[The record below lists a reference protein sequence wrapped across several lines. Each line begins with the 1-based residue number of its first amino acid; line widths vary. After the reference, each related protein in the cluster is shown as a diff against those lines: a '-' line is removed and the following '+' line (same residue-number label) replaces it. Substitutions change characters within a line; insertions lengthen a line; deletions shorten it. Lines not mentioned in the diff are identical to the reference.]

1 MHILYLHQYFATP
14 TGQTGT
20 RSYEFARRW
29 AADGHR
35 VTMLTSAA
43 ALTDAD
49 LGSSKRSLV
58 TRVDIDSIE
67 VVALNVGYRHSMGF
81 ARRLWAFFWF
91 MLLATWF
98 VIRTPGVD
106 IVYATSTPLTIGVP
120 ALLARWARHRPY
132 VFEVRDVWPAV
143 PIEMEIIRNRAVI
156 ALLRCLERLIYR
168 FAEAVIT
175 LSPGMAEMVGS
186 AAPGGKRVEMI
197 PNCADTD
204 LFHPHVDA
212 TPTRRMCGWDG
223 RFVCLHAGAMGRVNG
238 LDCVVR
244 AADHFRKD
252 PDFLFVLL
260 GEGSEKEALT
270 AQRDRLGLQNLQIVK
285 GIPKHDMPPVL
296 AAADLGLLT
305 VTDVPVL
312 EHNSANKLFDYLS
325 AGKPV
330 VLSYGG
336 WQREVLESAG
346 AGLGC
351 AMGDEAA
358 FFANLAAL
366 YADEARRTE
375 MGRNARRLALEC
387 YNRDLL
393 AAQALKVI
401 IEAAQDYPMLR
412 RSDRI

>member
-1 MHILYLHQYFATP
+1 
-14 TGQTGT
+14 
-20 RSYEFARRW
+20 
-29 AADGHR
+29 
-35 VTMLTSAA
+35 
-43 ALTDAD
+43 
-49 LGSSKRSLV
+49 
-58 TRVDIDSIE
+58 
-67 VVALNVGYRHSMGF
+67 
-81 ARRLWAFFWF
+81 
-91 MLLATWF
+91 
-98 VIRTPGVD
+98 
-106 IVYATSTPLTIGVP
+106 
-120 ALLARWARHRPY
+120 
-132 VFEVRDVWPAV
+132 
-143 PIEMEIIRNRAVI
+143 
-156 ALLRCLERLIYR
+156 
-168 FAEAVIT
+168 
-175 LSPGMAEMVGS
+175 
-186 AAPGGKRVEMI
+186 
-197 PNCADTD
+197 
-204 LFHPHVDA
+204 
-212 TPTRRMCGWDG
+212 MCGWDG

-270 AQRDRLGLQNLQIVK
+270 AQRDRLGLQNLQIVE